1 MKDNMDSL
9 LENIPLFTYEYL
21 HLINSGGDGK
31 YPRFRLKEDFKVG
44 HCRFD

>member
-21 HLINSGGDGK
+21 HLMNSGGDGK
-31 YPRFRLKEDFKVG
+31 YHRFRLKQDLKVG
-44 HCRFD
+44 HRRFN